1 MVHREAHLPPLN
13 TWQGLQDIQSSITDD
28 KSMPKITKRTGRHSM
43 TSELSTTSKFRRKN
57 VNGKKKVYTTRTKA
71 RQAFAQSAGHD
82 TNNPAENDP
91 FDEPENKEDI
101 GVTLGD
107 FSARTRSQATAVK
120 RFAKEA
126 GLKVPE
132 EGTAPRAAISSR
144 IFRSKPNLCDL
155 NIEAEEDESFP
166 SVPAQKN
173 PWPNISRESSLQAWQ
188 IWDEQQEDLARIL
201 ESPQYTLGRSLPS
214 YPNILKDLI
223 SRLDFDSNDAS
234 PRTFEP
240 QIKHWQEFEILL
252 QVLRELGSGRE
263 LGYLKMKIPAEAF
276 SKPSMCED
284 TAKEM
289 KVKSLRVRPDPMQ
302 GHHCESIDTTGIY
315 YLRDQGEFP
324 SRPTDHFRAKLNLL
338 DPKLTCLN
346 GNLLATVRPKTY
358 LHLSATAGVTRPLRT
373 SPLGAYSLHYLHRG
387 APVTWTV
394 IDPCEYR
401 QIAAFVHY
409 ANHAF
414 GGEKSAKRPRQP
426 PQCTASANHQ
436 DVYVSHGKLTEW
448 DVGWT
453 SFEQFAGDLVVLGP
467 FVWAQYFT
475 NEAGVMEEGVYGDAN
490 WKDRIARK
498 GFVKQCSAACGGGNE
513 GFVDF
518 KGL

>member
-1 MVHREAHLPPLN
+1 MIRACLRSPRELDGTPCRDPL
-13 TWQGLQDIQSSITDD
+13 
-28 KSMPKITKRTGRHSM
+28 
-43 TSELSTTSKFRRKN
+43 
-57 VNGKKKVYTTRTKA
+57 
-71 RQAFAQSAGHD
+71 
-82 TNNPAENDP
+82 
-91 FDEPENKEDI
+91 DEPENKEDI
-101 GVTLGD
+101 QVTLGD

-132 EGTAPRAAISSR
+132 KGIAPRAAISSR
-144 IFRSKPNLCDL
+144 IFKSKPNLWDL

-188 IWDEQQEDLARIL
+188 IWDEQQKDLVRIL

-240 QIKHWQEFEILL
+240 QIKHWQEFELL
-252 QVLRELGSGRE
+252 LKVLRELGSGRE
-263 LGYLKMKIPAEAF
+263 MGYLKMKIPAEAF

-289 KVKSLRVRPDPMQ
+289 KVKSLRVRPDPMH
-302 GHHCESIDTTGIY
+302 GHHSESIDTTGIY
-315 YLRDQGEFP
+315 YVKVSKNPSEGTTLEPWRMALEEIDRLTLRDQGEFP

-346 GNLLATVRPKTY
+346 GNLLATVRPQTY
-358 LHLSATAGVTRPLRT
+358 IHLSATAGVTRPLRT
-373 SPLGAYSLHYLHRG
+373 CPLGAYSLHYLHRG

-409 ANHAF
+409 ATHAF
-414 GGEKSAKRPRQP
+414 GGEKTAKRPRQP

-475 NEAGVMEEGVYGDAN
+475 NEAGVMEEGVYGGAN

-513 GFVDF
+513 GLVDF